1 MCSLGGVRFQIWIR
15 VRSHSPLFQLDE
27 IEAPTQCRCA
37 QTVSVGGHVA
47 VGQLRD
53 DNGPIQM
60 KVFEAFQFRPTND
73 ASAPG
78 STSMFKRIAAI
89 AFIFLCTT
97 VAWAVLGTTIFQ
109 RTYSS
114 DSSSGV
120 RVASTWGAPQNQL
133 PPVAAYDEMVPKKE
147 VTTENGQK
155 KEVVT
160 QEKVANAL
168 PLESSHLNVDLNLE
182 HRQKGLLW
190 YTTYKVGFDGT
201 YSFRN
206 PSDKDQTIAF
216 TLNFPTAQAIYDDLV
231 FTVDDVPITL
241 KNEKNSA
248 SGTAR
253 VAAGKTANL
262 KVGYKS
268 QGLNDWHY
276 SFGNASV
283 QSPGDDSQPRSNPAD
298 VAQVRDFSLQ
308 MKTNFK
314 DIDFPENTLSPTE
327 KSETSNG
334 WNLNWTYKNLV
345 SRYQI
350 AMTMPEKLQPG
361 PLAGR
366 ISFFAPVSLFFFFFL
381 MLIITTLRGIELH
394 PMNYFFLAAAFFAF
408 HLLLDYL
415 VDHVSIHLAFGIC
428 SVVSVFLV
436 VSYLR
441 LVVGTRFAAREAALA
456 QFIYLVAF
464 SYAFFLKGFTGL
476 AITIGSILTLF
487 VVMQATGKIRWKEKF
502 ATQKDPA
509 PSANPA

>member
-1 MCSLGGVRFQIWIR
+1 MI
-15 VRSHSPLFQLDE
+15 
-27 IEAPTQCRCA
+27 
-37 QTVSVGGHVA
+37 
-47 VGQLRD
+47 
-53 DNGPIQM
+53 
-60 KVFEAFQFRPTND
+60 
-73 ASAPG
+73 
-78 STSMFKRIAAI
+78 KRIAAI
-89 AFIFLCTT
+89 VLIFLCTA
-97 VAWAVLGTTIFQ
+97 VAWAILGTTIFQ

-114 DSSSGV
+114 DSSSEV

-133 PPVAAYDEMVPKKE
+133 PPTASYEEIVPRKE
-147 VTTENGQK
+147 VSTENGK
-155 KEVVT
+155 KIERVT
-160 QEKVANAL
+160 QDKFTNAL
-168 PLESSHLNVDLNLE
+168 PLQSSHLSVDLNLE

-190 YTTYKVGFDGT
+190 YSTYKVGFDGA

-206 PSDKDQTIAF
+206 PSDKDQTITF

-241 KNEKNSA
+241 KNEKNIA

-276 SFGNASV
+276 SFGNAGV
-283 QSPGDDSQPRSNPAD
+283 QPQRDESQYGSSAAN

-308 MKTNFK
+308 MTTNFK

-327 KSETSNG
+327 KTETANG
-334 WNLNWTYKNLV
+334 WNLNWNYKNLV
-345 SRYQI
+345 SGYQI

-394 PMNYFFLAAAFFAF
+394 PMNYFFLAAAFFSF
-408 HLLLDYL
+408 HLLLAYL

-428 SVVSVFLV
+428 SAVSIFLV

-441 LVVGTRFAAREAALA
+441 LVVGTRFATREAALA

-487 VVMQATGKIRWKEKF
+487 VVMQATGKIRWTEKF
-502 ATQKDPA
+502 AAGDPVPDA
-509 PSANPA
+509 AG